1 MAAKSYRLSLSQEL
15 MSLQRVSLAAIP
27 ITKTQPVVVIP
38 AYRPSRDLPKLV
50 RDIAASDFIGAVVV
64 VNDGSGPEYSDIFE
78 SLRAVPGVQVL
89 DHFVNLG
96 KGAALKAGLNF
107 IACNSPQS
115 VGVVTADADG
125 QHTLQDILTTAE
137 GLCANP
143 HSLVLGARHFEG
155 NVPQRS
161 KFGNAATRWIMR
173 AVTGQKLTDTQTGL
187 RGIPMDFVPDL
198 LRSKATGYDF
208 ELDMLVQCKYTSRP
222 ITEVPVSTI
231 YIDQNRSSHFNPLLD
246 SMRIYFVFIRFSA
259 VSLVTAAI
267 DNLVFV
273 LALNLSSEIL
283 LCQAASRLAA
293 GTFQYY
299 ANKTGVFHSKA
310 HNTVALPKYLLS
322 GVVTGS
328 LSYALIHLILRYSS
342 LSVVSAKIL
351 AESALFFF
359 SFVIQRDFVFS
370 QSQTTSQANGRS

>member
-1 MAAKSYRLSLSQEL
+1 
-15 MSLQRVSLAAIP
+15 MSPQRVSLAAVP
-27 ITKTQPVVVIP
+27 VTKTQPVVVIP
-38 AYRPSRDLPKLV
+38 AYKPSSSLPQVV
-50 RDIAASDFIGAVVV
+50 RGLSASNSVGAVVV
-64 VNDGSGPEYSDIFE
+64 VNDGSGAEYSSIFLALQE
-78 SLRAVPGVQVL
+78 IPDVHIL

-96 KGAALKAGLNF
+96 KGAALKTGLNF
-107 IACNSPQS
+107 VACNFPES
-115 VGVVTADADG
+115 VGIVTADADG
-125 QHTLQDILTTAE
+125 QHTVQDILTTAE

-143 HSLVLGARHFEG
+143 HSLVLGARRFDG
-155 NVPQRS
+155 DVPPRS

-187 RGIPMDFVPDL
+187 RGIPMDFAPEL

-208 ELDMLVQCKYTSRP
+208 ELDMLVQCKYTSRH

-231 YIDQNRSSHFNPLLD
+231 YIDRNRSSHFNPLLD
-246 SMRIYFVFIRFSA
+246 SMRIYFVFIRFAA

-267 DNLVFV
+267 DNLVFI

-283 LCQAASRLAA
+283 ICQAASRLAA

-310 HNTVALPKYLLS
+310 HNTVAFPKYWLS
-322 GVVTGS
+322 GLITGS
-328 LSYALIHLILRYSS
+328 LSYVLIHTILRYSS
-342 LSVVSAKIL
+342 VSVVPAKIL
-351 AESALFFF
+351 AESTLFFF

-370 QSQTTSQANGRS
+370 QGQTRSSASAGS